1 MLAFSKYP
9 RFPSSLAP
17 ASSLHPLRCVQAPN
31 RKSTARTSTRRRS
44 RPSLLPP
51 NPPLPH
57 RPPLK
62 LNTPCTC
69 NPRIEHKI
77 KQAYRLASSSGALGR
92 GVRATLRA
100 FYRRASFV
108 LASSPLNAPG
118 PLYVEIGPA
127 YVLATARMGRGCER
141 VTRYAV
147 EQKAWPRLRELFGW
161 EETTSTAAR
170 QKGAVLRRLNN
181 GRRYGRHLFMQ
192 GETLAAILQVAE
204 EVVEVMEERQ
214 ERGVEGGELYKGLG
228 EGGDTM
234 INWADAQAEAI
245 VEMKRRPEPGGRT
258 VAATCPRGHMH
269 ANMDRKPSLIL
280 WMNSDG
286 ITGGAMCPVCV
297 ERDGR
302 GGWKNMTWR
311 VHYLPENSAVLC
323 TPARRIR
330 SPARVEKALE
340 QYQNGMREKAVLA
353 TEQFMSGR
361 PGVESRMV
369 SAETLNSLDVELDD
383 CEKEN
388 RKHLTCNEH
397 RTIIG
402 AVGGCVMRD
411 SNQVAKVGDV
421 IGMAYVTASLRIGM
435 NANTTDEVSWDGSR
449 QRTVGSMARQSC
461 PMQVLLWSEKRSR
474 GPLSSKKV
482 EEVAWFAQQSV
493 SWSGDDFDEHG
504 LVMEDVVESE
514 EWLPTPLLSVSAMKP
529 TSWRDV
535 TSANGRLISVP
546 ASWEASAQA
555 WVLFDIDDIEFA
567 SNAVVEDAGKK
578 VSMVVR
584 REIELSGRCL
594 VVRTGPRGMH
604 IWAELREV
612 RGEPGIWFK
621 KEETRNW
628 YAGVG
633 DRLLQAAY
641 RAGAKDGFIDM
652 SSCAAG
658 RFARRPSWRLL
669 EDGTQFRSHIVLYV
683 PSRVR
688 SRIPRIPK
696 SNPIR

>member
-1 MLAFSKYP
+1 
-9 RFPSSLAP
+9 
-17 ASSLHPLRCVQAPN
+17 
-31 RKSTARTSTRRRS
+31 
-44 RPSLLPP
+44 
-51 NPPLPH
+51 
-57 RPPLK
+57 
-62 LNTPCTC
+62 
-69 NPRIEHKI
+69 
-77 KQAYRLASSSGALGR
+77 
-92 GVRATLRA
+92 
-100 FYRRASFV
+100 
-108 LASSPLNAPG
+108 
-118 PLYVEIGPA
+118 
-127 YVLATARMGRGCER
+127 MGRGCEKI
-141 VTRYAV
+141 TRYAV
-147 EQKAWPRLRELFGW
+147 EQKAWPRLREVFGW
-161 EETTSTAAR
+161 EETTSTEAR
-170 QKGAVLRRLNN
+170 EKGAVLRRLSN
-181 GRRYGRHLFMQ
+181 GRRYGRHLFMDA
-192 GETLAAILQVAE
+192 ETLAAILQVAE

-214 ERGVEGGELYKGLG
+214 EKGIAGGDLYKGLG
-228 EGGDTM
+228 EGGEGM
-234 INWADAQAEAI
+234 INWADAQAEAMI
-245 VEMKRRPEPGGRT
+245 EMKRKPEPGGRT

-297 ERDGR
+297 ERDQR

-340 QYQNGMREKAVLA
+340 QYRKDMKEKAVQA
-353 TEQFMSGR
+353 TEQMMGGR
-361 PGVESRMV
+361 PEVGGRMV
-369 SAETLNSLDVELDD
+369 SAETLDSLDVEQDD
-383 CEKEN
+383 CQKEN
-388 RKHLTCNEH
+388 KSPLVCKEESVTRE
-397 RTIIG
+397 

-411 SNQVAKVGDV
+411 SKQIAKVGDV

-435 NANTTDEVSWDGSR
+435 NANTTGEVSWDGSR

-461 PMQVLLWSEKRSR
+461 PMQVLLWSERRSR
-474 GPLSSKKV
+474 GPVSSRKV

-493 SWSGDDFDEHG
+493 NWSGDDVGEHG

-567 SNAVVEDAGKK
+567 TKAVVEEAGKK
-578 VSMVVR
+578 VSTVVR

-594 VVRTGPRGMH
+594 VIRTGPSGMH

-612 RGEPGIWFK
+612 REDPSIWFK
-621 KEETRNW
+621 REETRTW
-628 YAGVG
+628 YASVG
-633 DRLLQAAY
+633 DRLLQAAH
-641 RAGAKDGFIDM
+641 RAGAKSGIIDM

-669 EDGTQFRSHIVLYV
+669 EDGTQFRSHIVMYV

-688 SRIPRIPK
+688 SRTPRIPRWN
-696 SNPIR
+696 SVG